1 MARIVISENVSLD
14 GVAQDPTGEEGF
26 KHGGWFNQMSD
37 RSREAWAEAGFE
49 EALASEALLMGRRS
63 DEYFATRWMSRSGPW
78 AERLNGLPKYVV
90 SSRLKE
96 PRWSNSTVLTG
107 DVVEEVSGLKQQ
119 LDGDI
124 VVIASCQLVPTLM
137 DHALVDEVRLMV
149 HPVILGAGERL
160 FGAAGD
166 RASLRLLDTKPVG
179 DGLAHLVYEVV
190 RERVRGDRPVR
201 PGCPPRRRASG
212 RSGATV
218 VHVPSSASACSS
230 VNRL

>member
-1 MARIVISENVSLD
+1 MGRIVISENVSLD

-26 KHGGWFNQMSD
+26 KHGGWFNEMSD

-96 PRWSNSTVLTG
+96 PRWGNSTVLTG
-107 DVVEEVSGLKQQ
+107 DVVEEVSRLRQQ

-137 DHALVDEVRLMV
+137 DNALVDEVRLMV

-160 FGAAGD
+160 FGADGD
-166 RASLRLLDTKPVG
+166 RASLRLLDTKSVG

-190 RERVRGDRPVR
+190 
-201 PGCPPRRRASG
+201 
-212 RSGATV
+212 
-218 VHVPSSASACSS
+218 
-230 VNRL
+230 